1 MERQQNVLRGRHD
14 VELSLS
20 LLLLRTRVMSNT
32 LNILITKNQEK
43 ILEKWLSLRLSFFS
57 KQKQS
62 LIMTQKDQFQN
73 PIRHQLQE
81 GLKDILENF
90 EKKGEKFKEALEQI
104 CRILAI
110 QDFPPSKAMALFY
123 ELKEIVREFT
133 KKTGV
138 GFNAKDW
145 VEFNSAIETM
155 TLEAFDCY
163 SAHREKI
170 YQLKVDESKNKAF
183 MLLKKAGI

>member
-1 MERQQNVLRGRHD
+1 
-14 VELSLS
+14 
-20 LLLLRTRVMSNT
+20 MSNSLNT
-32 LNILITKNQEK
+32 LLAQNQEV
-43 ILEKWLSLRLSFFS
+43 ILEKWLNLRLAIFS

-62 LIMTQKDQFQN
+62 LIMTQMDQFQN
-73 PIRHQLQE
+73 PIRHQLHE
-81 GLKDILENF
+81 GLKVILENF
-90 EKKGEKFKEALEQI
+90 DKKGEKFIEALEQI

-110 QDFPPSKAMALFY
+110 QDFPPSKAIALFY
-123 ELKEIVREFT
+123 ELKGIVRKLA

-145 VEFNSAIETM
+145 VEFNSTIESM
-155 TLEAFDCY
+155 TLETFDCY
-163 SAHREKI
+163 CAQREKI

>member
-1 MERQQNVLRGRHD
+1 
-14 VELSLS
+14 
-20 LLLLRTRVMSNT
+20 MSNSLNT
-32 LNILITKNQEK
+32 LLAQNQEV
-43 ILEKWLSLRLSFFS
+43 ILEKWLNLRLAIFS

-62 LIMTQKDQFQN
+62 LIMTQMDQFQN
-73 PIRHQLQE
+73 PIRHQLHE
-81 GLKDILENF
+81 GLKVILENF
-90 EKKGEKFKEALEQI
+90 DKKGEKFIEALEQI

-110 QDFPPSKAMALFY
+110 QDFPPSKATALFY
-123 ELKEIVREFT
+123 ELKGIVRKLA

-145 VEFNSAIETM
+145 VEFNSTIESM
-155 TLEAFDCY
+155 TLETVDCY
-163 SAHREKI
+163 CAQREKI

>member
-1 MERQQNVLRGRHD
+1 
-14 VELSLS
+14 
-20 LLLLRTRVMSNT
+20 MSNSLNT
-32 LNILITKNQEK
+32 LLAQNQQQ
-43 ILEKWLSLRLSFFS
+43 ILEKWLNLRLAIFS

-62 LIMTQKDQFQN
+62 LIMTQMDQFQN
-73 PIRHQLQE
+73 PIRHQLHE
-81 GLKDILENF
+81 GLKVILENF
-90 EKKGEKFKEALEQI
+90 DKKGEKFIEALEQI

-123 ELKEIVREFT
+123 ELKGIVRKLA

-145 VEFNSAIETM
+145 VEFNSTIESM
-155 TLEAFDCY
+155 TLETVDCY
-163 SAHREKI
+163 CAQREKI

>member
-1 MERQQNVLRGRHD
+1 
-14 VELSLS
+14 
-20 LLLLRTRVMSNT
+20 MSNSLNT
-32 LNILITKNQEK
+32 LLAQNQQQ
-43 ILEKWLSLRLSFFS
+43 ILEKWLNLRLAIFS

-62 LIMTQKDQFQN
+62 LIMTQMDQFQN
-73 PIRHQLQE
+73 PIRHQLHE
-81 GLKDILENF
+81 GLKVILENF
-90 EKKGEKFKEALEQI
+90 DKKGEKFIEALEQI

-110 QDFPPSKAMALFY
+110 QDFPPSKAMALCY
-123 ELKEIVREFT
+123 ELKGIVRKLA

-145 VEFNSAIETM
+145 VEFNSTIESM
-155 TLEAFDCY
+155 TLETFDCY
-163 SAHREKI
+163 SAQREKI

>member
-1 MERQQNVLRGRHD
+1 
-14 VELSLS
+14 
-20 LLLLRTRVMSNT
+20 MSNSLNT
-32 LNILITKNQEK
+32 LLAQNQQQ
-43 ILEKWLSLRLSFFS
+43 ILEKWLNLRLAIFS

-62 LIMTQKDQFQN
+62 LIMTQMDQFQN
-73 PIRHQLQE
+73 PIRHQLHE
-81 GLKDILENF
+81 GLKVILENF
-90 EKKGEKFKEALEQI
+90 DKKGEKFIEALEQI

-123 ELKEIVREFT
+123 ELKGIVRKLA

-138 GFNAKDW
+138 GFKAKDW
-145 VEFNSAIETM
+145 VEFNSTIESM
-155 TLEAFDCY
+155 TLETFDCY
-163 SAHREKI
+163 SAQREKI

>member
-1 MERQQNVLRGRHD
+1 
-14 VELSLS
+14 
-20 LLLLRTRVMSNT
+20 MSNSLNT
-32 LNILITKNQEK
+32 LLAQNQEV
-43 ILEKWLSLRLSFFS
+43 ILEKWLNLRLAIFS

-62 LIMTQKDQFQN
+62 LIMTQMDQFQN
-73 PIRHQLQE
+73 PIRHQLHE
-81 GLKDILENF
+81 GLKVILENF
-90 EKKGEKFKEALEQI
+90 DKKGEKFKEALEQI

-110 QDFPPSKAMALFY
+110 QDFPPSKATALFY
-123 ELKEIVREFT
+123 ELKGIVRKLA

-145 VEFNSAIETM
+145 VEFNSTIESM
-155 TLEAFDCY
+155 TLETFDCY
-163 SAHREKI
+163 SAQREKI

>member
-1 MERQQNVLRGRHD
+1 
-14 VELSLS
+14 
-20 LLLLRTRVMSNT
+20 MSNSLNT
-32 LNILITKNQEK
+32 LLAQNQQQ
-43 ILEKWLSLRLSFFS
+43 ILEKWLNLRLAIFS

-62 LIMTQKDQFQN
+62 LIMTQMDQFQN
-73 PIRHQLQE
+73 PIRHQLHE
-81 GLKDILENF
+81 GLKVILENF
-90 EKKGEKFKEALEQI
+90 DKKGEKFIEALEQI

-123 ELKEIVREFT
+123 ELKGIVRKLA

-145 VEFNSAIETM
+145 VEFNSTIESM
-155 TLEAFDCY
+155 TLETFDCY
-163 SAHREKI
+163 SAQREKI